1 MRWLT
6 FTILALITLTLQGS
20 VAFRFEML
28 GLRPDWILAVVVLVA
43 LYARPQDTVIGAWV
57 LGLAADLMT
66 LERLGFMALTYALV
80 AWLVVAVRPFLFGY
94 RATTQFLVTVGAA
107 LLVQTVWGVYR
118 LCVYP
123 DPAWSAGSVWVEISL
138 GALYTGLW
146 APLIGKLLL
155 RCARLLGFARPRYSY
170 GGLHRLRGLGV

>member
-1 MRWLT
+1 M
-6 FTILALITLTLQGS
+6 TLTLQGS
-20 VAFRFEML
+20 VAFRFEFV
-28 GLRPDWILAVVVLVA
+28 GLRPDWILGVVVLVA
-43 LYARPQDTVIGAWV
+43 LYARPQDAVVGAWF

-80 AWLVVAVRPFLFGY
+80 ALLVVAVRPFLFRY
-94 RATTQFLVTVGAA
+94 RAATQLLLTVAAA
-107 LLVQTVWGVYR
+107 LLVQTAWGVYR

-123 DPAWSAGSVWVEISL
+123 DPAWTAGGAWIEIVL

-146 APLIGKLLL
+146 APLIGKPLL
-155 RCARLLGFARPRYSY
+155 RCARLLGFARPCYSY